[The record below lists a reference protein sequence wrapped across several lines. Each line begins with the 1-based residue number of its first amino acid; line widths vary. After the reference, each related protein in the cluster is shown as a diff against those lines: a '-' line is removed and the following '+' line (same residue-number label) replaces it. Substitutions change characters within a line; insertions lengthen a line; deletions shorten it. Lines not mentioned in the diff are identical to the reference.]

1 MRSKI
6 LHALIALLLLGGT
19 LGFGFGFG
27 FAGPVEVRAQSLVGL
42 FELEGGARPAGMG
55 GAFVGLAADESAL
68 YYNPAGLAFLR
79 ELYISG
85 LYQNRFVR
93 ADYGRVTLAVPN
105 VGVQFLVL
113 GVGGLVRRDELG
125 VPSETFNY
133 TQMGALLGGGLSL
146 DALGIGMPLAVGA
159 QMKFYRVST
168 LAPGSG
174 MAFSLTPSVL
184 WVRDRLELGGLPVR
198 SLRVG
203 AIAPNLLSLGITYGS
218 GHRESWGPGF
228 RLGGALLLGGGLAF
242 AADLDARGAFH
253 LGGEWTLGGF
263 DLEGLEPAELS
274 LRLGLSNAGSAI
286 TPSIG
291 FGIRFGDFRLD
302 YAFTMHPDL
311 VGAHRISFVAIFG
324 PPNPLLCALRPS
336 ACPPDDPLPLPASV
350 R

>member
-1 MRSKI
+1 MRFSKTA
-6 LHALIALLLLGGT
+6 HALIVLLLGGM
-19 LGFGFGFG
+19 LLS
-27 FAGPVEVRAQSLVGL
+27 AGSFSLDAQAQSLVGI

-55 GAFVGLAADESAL
+55 GAFVGLASDEGAL

-79 ELYISG
+79 ELFISG

-93 ADYGRVTLAVPN
+93 ANYARVTLAAPN
-105 VGVQFLVL
+105 VGAQFLML
-113 GVGGLVRRDELG
+113 GVGGLIRRDELG
-125 VPSETFNY
+125 VPSEAFGY
-133 TQMGALLGGGLSL
+133 RQVGALLGGGLSL
-146 DALGIGMPLAVGA
+146 QETLGMPLAVGM
-159 QMKFYRVST
+159 QLKFYRVST

-184 WVRDRLELGGLPVR
+184 WSKERLELGGLPLR
-198 SLRVG
+198 ALRVG
-203 AIAPNLLSLGITYGS
+203 AIAPNLLSLGIAYGS

-228 RLGGALLLGGGLAF
+228 RLGGALLLSGGLTF
-242 AADLDARGAFH
+242 AADFDAMGAFH

-263 DLEGLEPAELS
+263 DLEGFESAELS
-274 LRLGLSNAGSAI
+274 LRLGLSNAGSVI

-291 FGIRFGDFRLD
+291 FGMRLGDFRLD
-302 YAFTMHPDL
+302 YAFVMHPDL

-336 ACPPDDPLPLPASV
+336 ACPPDDPLSL